1 MGEPIHCCRSVAG
14 SVNRTLNDPAYTC
27 LRGAGAQRAQEST
40 FRAEATGTGLDPASR
55 SAIASSKSDQQP
67 LRRLSAG
74 RNHAMDLLEPTTAAA
89 LSAAL
94 SLLVAAL
101 WLRRRYVM
109 SHAIEANESLDTVQ
123 AWPPQAVRVM
133 TLGERQ
139 AFEILRRAL
148 PGHVVLAQVPLS
160 RFISVPTRFPYAQWL
175 QRAGRLG
182 VDLLVCDFSSRAVA
196 AVEVRTHDESAR
208 SARRHQRLVEVLRA
222 AGVKV
227 HEWNEDDL
235 PSVADA
241 RDLFYPKAGPAAGA
255 EVAMTRAGRPL
266 IPVAEIQEM
275 LADGDAT
282 DYGQLEPVPSGFF
295 EDEEP
300 RLKQRAA

>member
-1 MGEPIHCCRSVAG
+1 M
-14 SVNRTLNDPAYTC
+14 NL
-27 LRGAGAQRAQEST
+27 
-40 FRAEATGTGLDPASR
+40 LDP
-55 SAIASSKSDQQP
+55 
-67 LRRLSAG
+67 
-74 RNHAMDLLEPTTAAA
+74 TAAA
-89 LSAAL
+89 LYGAIALLMTALWRRRRSAAPRT
-94 SLLVAAL
+94 APGDDA
-101 WLRRRYVM
+101 
-109 SHAIEANESLDTVQ
+109 LDTVQ

-139 AFEILRRAL
+139 AYEILRRAL

-196 AVEVRTHDESAR
+196 AVEVRTTDESAR
-208 SARRHQRLVEVLRA
+208 GAKRHQRLVEVLRA
-222 AGVKV
+222 AGVPV

-235 PSVADA
+235 PSIVQA
-241 RDLFYPKAGPAAGA
+241 RELFISKATTAIGE
-255 EVAMTRAGRPL
+255 EVAVSPGGRTMLP
-266 IPVAEIQEM
+266 IAEIQEL

-295 EDEEP
+295 EDQDP
-300 RLKQRAA
+300 RLARQAA

>member
-1 MGEPIHCCRSVAG
+1 
-14 SVNRTLNDPAYTC
+14 
-27 LRGAGAQRAQEST
+27 
-40 FRAEATGTGLDPASR
+40 
-55 SAIASSKSDQQP
+55 
-67 LRRLSAG
+67 
-74 RNHAMDLLEPTTAAA
+74 MDLLEPTTAAA
-89 LSAAL
+89 LGAL
-94 SLLVAAL
+94 MLLAMAL
-101 WLRRRYVM
+101 WLRRR
-109 SHAIEANESLDTVQ
+109 HAAASIPDAGDALDTVQ

-196 AVEVRTHDESAR
+196 AVEVRTADESAR
-208 SARRHQRLVEVLRA
+208 SAKRHQRLIEVLRA

-235 PSVADA
+235 PSVAAA
-241 RDLFYPKAGPAAGA
+241 RDMFFPKAPAAA
-255 EVAMTRAGRPL
+255 EHEVAVSRAGRPM

-275 LADGDAT
+275 LAEGDTT

-295 EDEEP
+295 EDEDP
-300 RLKQRAA
+300 RYARRAA

>member
-1 MGEPIHCCRSVAG
+1 M
-14 SVNRTLNDPAYTC
+14 NL
-27 LRGAGAQRAQEST
+27 
-40 FRAEATGTGLDPASR
+40 LD
-55 SAIASSKSDQQP
+55 
-67 LRRLSAG
+67 
-74 RNHAMDLLEPTTAAA
+74 PTTAIAAA
-89 LSAAL
+89 LGVVAL
-94 SLLVAAL
+94 IVFSV
-101 WLRRRYVM
+101 WLRRRQATPRPVVPDQ
-109 SHAIEANESLDTVQ
+109 SLDTVQ

-196 AVEVRTHDESAR
+196 AVEVRTADESAR
-208 SARRHQRLVEVLRA
+208 SAKRHQRLVEVLRA
-222 AGVKV
+222 AGVTV
-227 HEWNEDDL
+227 FEWDEDDL

-241 RDLFYPKAGPAAGA
+241 RAMFLPKAPAGA
-255 EVAMTRAGRPL
+255 DQEVVVTRGGRTL
-266 IPVAEIQEM
+266 LPVADIREL

-282 DYGQLEPVPSGFF
+282 DYGHLEPVPSDFF
-295 EDEEP
+295 DDEDL
-300 RLKQRAA
+300 RLSRHAA

>member
-1 MGEPIHCCRSVAG
+1 M
-14 SVNRTLNDPAYTC
+14 NLF
-27 LRGAGAQRAQEST
+27 EST
-40 FRAEATGTGLDPASR
+40 
-55 SAIASSKSDQQP
+55 SAVVLFGAVV
-67 LRRLSAG
+67 LLLSAF
-74 RNHAMDLLEPTTAAA
+74 
-89 LSAAL
+89 
-94 SLLVAAL
+94 
-101 WLRRRYVM
+101 WLRRR
-109 SHAIEANESLDTVQ
+109 HAAPRATETDDTLDTVQ

-139 AFEILRRAL
+139 AFEILRRAM

-196 AVEVRTHDESAR
+196 AVEVRTADESAR
-208 SARRHQRLVEVLRA
+208 SAKRHQRLVEVLRA
-222 AGVKV
+222 AGVTV

-235 PSVADA
+235 PSVAEA
-241 RDLFYPKAGPAAGA
+241 REYFFPKASTAEEQAAVTPG
-255 EVAMTRAGRPL
+255 GRTL
-266 IPVAEIQEM
+266 IPVAEIQEL

-295 EDEEP
+295 EDEDP
-300 RLKQRAA
+300 RLSRRAA

>member
-1 MGEPIHCCRSVAG
+1 M
-14 SVNRTLNDPAYTC
+14 NL
-27 LRGAGAQRAQEST
+27 
-40 FRAEATGTGLDPASR
+40 LDPTAVV
-55 SAIASSKSDQQP
+55 A
-67 LRRLSAG
+67 
-74 RNHAMDLLEPTTAAA
+74 LLCAVA
-89 LSAAL
+89 L
-94 SLLVAAL
+94 LLTAL
-101 WLRRRYVM
+101 WLRRR
-109 SHAIEANESLDTVQ
+109 HAAPRDLDAQETLDTVQ

-139 AFEILRRAL
+139 AYEVLRRAL

-196 AVEVRTHDESAR
+196 AVEVRTADESVR
-208 SARRHQRLVEVLRA
+208 SAKRHQRLVEVLRA
-222 AGVKV
+222 AGVTV

-235 PSVADA
+235 PSVAQA
-241 RDLFYPKAGPAAGA
+241 RDLFFAKTSTSA
-255 EVAMTRAGRPL
+255 EEEVMVTPGGRAL
-266 IPVAEIQEM
+266 IPVAEIQEL

-295 EDEEP
+295 DDFDA
-300 RLKQRAA
+300 RLTRKAA

>member
-1 MGEPIHCCRSVAG
+1 
-14 SVNRTLNDPAYTC
+14 
-27 LRGAGAQRAQEST
+27 
-40 FRAEATGTGLDPASR
+40 
-55 SAIASSKSDQQP
+55 
-67 LRRLSAG
+67 
-74 RNHAMDLLEPTTAAA
+74 MDLLDPSAAAA
-89 LSAAL
+89 L
-94 SLLVAAL
+94 LLAIAMLMSVG
-101 WLRRRYVM
+101 WLRRRR
-109 SHAIEANESLDTVQ
+109 ATPRPIAPDESLDTVQ

-139 AFEILRRAL
+139 AFEVLRRAL

-196 AVEVRTHDESAR
+196 AVEVRTADESAR
-208 SARRHQRLVEVLRA
+208 SAKRHQRLVEVLRA
-222 AGVKV
+222 AGVTV

-235 PSVADA
+235 PSVSEA
-241 RDLFYPKAGPAAGA
+241 RALFLPKATGSATE
-255 EVAMTRAGRPL
+255 EVAITRGGRAL
-266 IPVAEIQEM
+266 LPVADIQEM

-295 EDEEP
+295 DDLDP
-300 RLKQRAA
+300 RLARQAA